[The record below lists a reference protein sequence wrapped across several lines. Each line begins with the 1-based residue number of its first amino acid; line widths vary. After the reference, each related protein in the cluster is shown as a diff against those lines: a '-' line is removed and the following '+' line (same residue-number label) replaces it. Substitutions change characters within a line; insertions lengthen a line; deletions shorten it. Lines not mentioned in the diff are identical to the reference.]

1 MQAPKIDPTSSQ
13 TAAGGSTA
21 FPFTP
26 HSSQQPAC
34 QFDPTT
40 LQMSMDILVDSKID
54 AINPV
59 VEKLMRILTASC
71 CPRENEFAV
80 ETALREALANAI
92 VHGNHCDTRKKV
104 RVCCGCDSTKGIL
117 IVVRDEGEG
126 FDPTK
131 VQSPLE
137 GEHVA
142 SEHGRG
148 IFLINLYMD
157 ETHFENGGREIHMR
171 KADQLRTRT
180 RPRAALSSDLLS
192 PRDVQRL
199 RP

>member
-1 MQAPKIDPTSSQ
+1 MLASTIDLRSSL

-21 FPFTP
+21 LSSTAD
-26 HSSQQPAC
+26 SSQQPTC
-34 QFDPTT
+34 QFDPRT
-40 LQMSMDILVDSKID
+40 LQVGMDILVDSKID

-71 CPRENEFAV
+71 CPHENEFAV

-104 RVCCGCDSTKGIL
+104 RVCCGCDSTQGIL

-180 RPRAALSSDLLS
+180 RPRAVLSSDLLS